1 MDSELKIFRKRQ
13 PDYSVEKRV
22 IASIV
27 CNRFFTVH
35 FYTNKGELR
44 KLNGR
49 LGVTKYIKRW
59 DKTVSKY
66 HDDTV
71 EMPHKYLVV
80 YDVKAKGYRNVNI
93 ETIQCINVDN
103 VYHMNI

>member
-1 MDSELKIFRKRQ
+1 MDSDLKIFRKRQ
-13 PDYSVEKRV
+13 PDYSVEKRI

-27 CNRFFTVH
+27 GNRFFTVH
-35 FYTNKGELR
+35 FYTNKGEFR

-49 LGVTKYIKRW
+49 LGVTKYTKL
-59 DKTVSKY
+59 Y
-66 HDDTV
+66 DDTV
-71 EMPHKYLVV
+71 EIPNKYLVV

-103 VYHMNI
+103 VYHMNV

>member
-1 MDSELKIFRKRQ
+1 MDSDLKIFRKRQ
-13 PDYSVEKRV
+13 PDYSVEKRI

-27 CNRFFTVH
+27 GNRFFTVH

-49 LGVTKYIKRW
+49 LGVTKYTKL
-59 DKTVSKY
+59 Y
-66 HDDTV
+66 DDTV
-71 EMPHKYLVV
+71 EIPNKYLVV

-103 VYHMNI
+103 VYHMNV

>member
-1 MDSELKIFRKRQ
+1 MDSDLKIFRKRQ
-13 PDYSVEKRV
+13 PNYSVEKRI

-27 CNRFFTVH
+27 GNRFFTVH

-49 LGVTKYIKRW
+49 LGVTKYTKL
-59 DKTVSKY
+59 Y
-66 HDDTV
+66 DDTV
-71 EMPHKYLVV
+71 EIFNKYLVV

-103 VYHMNI
+103 VYHMNV

>member
-1 MDSELKIFRKRQ
+1 MDSDLKIFRKRQ
-13 PDYSVEKRV
+13 PDYYVEKRI

-27 CNRFFTVH
+27 GNRFFTVH
-35 FYTNKGELR
+35 FYTNKGEFR

-49 LGVTKYIKRW
+49 LGVTKYTKL
-59 DKTVSKY
+59 Y
-66 HDDTV
+66 DDTV
-71 EMPHKYLVV
+71 EIPNKYLVV

-103 VYHMNI
+103 VYHMNV

>member
-1 MDSELKIFRKRQ
+1 MDSDLKIFRKRQ
-13 PDYSVEKRV
+13 PDYYVEKRI

-27 CNRFFTVH
+27 GNRFFTVH
-35 FYTNKGELR
+35 FYTNKGEFR

-49 LGVTKYIKRW
+49 LGVTKYTKL
-59 DKTVSKY
+59 Y
-66 HDDTV
+66 DDTV
-71 EMPHKYLVV
+71 EIFNKYLVV

-103 VYHMNI
+103 VYHMNV